1 MPRRYSTPVVLIAL
15 AVAAGCGPTPDE
27 RSTGVPAVAP
37 ENSGADRPVAAVV
50 APDKRTDGPG
60 FPDRLSAGLNR
71 AVRGDVE
78 VRVDSADVGER
89 VVVYVSVRTRG
100 DKPVTF
106 TDWTDAKAATMTN
119 PEGKAFPL
127 LPPTTDEAK
136 TPRAGGPG
144 RPAANLENGAGE
156 VTRAKPRVTVLR
168 FEQKAVTGEHV
179 DLDLDGAAVGFTDP
193 IRFRIPR
200 QMLAPPM
207 GR

>member
-1 MPRRYSTPVVLIAL
+1 MSPRYPIIAVLAAL
-15 AVAAGCGPTPDE
+15 SVAAGCGPNPDE
-27 RSTGVPAVAP
+27 RSTGVPAPAP
-37 ENSGADRPVAAVV
+37 EDSGADRPVVAVV

-71 AVRGDVE
+71 AVRGDTE

-100 DKPVTF
+100 DKPLIF
-106 TDWTDAKAATMTN
+106 TDWTAEKAATMTN
-119 PEGKAFPL
+119 PEGKSFPL
-127 LPPTTDEAK
+127 LPPTAEGAK
-136 TPRAGGPG
+136 TPRGGAAG
-144 RPAANLENGAGE
+144 LEKGAGE
-156 VTRAKPRVTVLR
+156 VTRAKPRVSVLQ